1 MATVDRVAAP
11 ATARAERVR
20 TALLALGLTQL
31 GLGAFMALAPGTFFD
46 TIADYG
52 TRNDHY
58 LRDLATSYLALGVVL
73 MVASDRRSWRAPV
86 LAFAVIQYGLHT
98 LNHLLDIGDAD
109 PGWIGPFNFVSL
121 AVFTALFVYVLRAQ
135 AQLRR

>member
-31 GLGAFMALAPGTFFD
+31 GLGAFMALAPGKFFD

-52 TRNDHY
+52 IRNDHY
-58 LRDLATSYLALGVVL
+58 LRDLATFYLALGIVL

>member
-11 ATARAERVR
+11 ATTRAERVR

-58 LRDLATSYLALGVVL
+58 LRDLATFYLALGIVL

>member
-58 LRDLATSYLALGVVL
+58 LRDLATFYLALGIVL

>member
-20 TALLALGLTQL
+20 TVLLALGLTQL

-58 LRDLATSYLALGVVL
+58 LRDLATFYLALGVVL

>member
-58 LRDLATSYLALGVVL
+58 LRDLATFYLALGVVL

>member
-58 LRDLATSYLALGVVL
+58 LRDLATFYLVLGVVL

-121 AVFTALFVYVLRAQ
+121 AVFTALFAYVLRAQ

>member
-52 TRNDHY
+52 IRNDHY
-58 LRDLATSYLALGVVL
+58 LRDLATFYLALGIVL